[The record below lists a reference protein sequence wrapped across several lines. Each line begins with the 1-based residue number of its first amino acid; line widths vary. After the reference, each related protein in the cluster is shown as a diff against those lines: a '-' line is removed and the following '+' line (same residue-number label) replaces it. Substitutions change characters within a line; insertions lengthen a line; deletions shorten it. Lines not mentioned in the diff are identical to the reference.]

1 MSAGLVETVCR
12 PKPWDFHFCRYAV
25 KWKPGDKVAFP
36 VVIDV
41 RSLVESKR
49 IYRANLEI
57 SGEVPDTS
65 YLTR

>member
-1 MSAGLVETVCR
+1 MSTWPETTCR
-12 PKPWDFHFCRYAV
+12 PEPWDFHFCRYTV
-25 KWKPGDKVAFP
+25 KWGPGDRISFP

-41 RSLVESKR
+41 RSLEESKR

-57 SGEVPDTS
+57 SGEIPDTS